1 MDCDRLRSAGKE
13 KSARR
18 GDWGRECLAE
28 VADIDRSMDARRSSE
43 RPRSIEARKGWSPSD
58 RKDGGGIE
66 TSSGC
71 HPVAGIR
78 VASGARMLAAAGWY
92 GSDMLCVHT
101 VRASRSTGCHRLC
114 EKESQTTGTRLAAA
128 AGWARRSAV
137 PSHRRAEARAG
148 QGGRG
153 AVHPHPG

>member
-1 MDCDRLRSAGKE
+1 
-13 KSARR
+13 
-18 GDWGRECLAE
+18 
-28 VADIDRSMDARRSSE
+28 MDARRSSE

-101 VRASRSTGCHRLC
+101 VRATRSTGCHRLVRNGLSNYLYQAYRRGWLGPSINQGRTAEPKRTC
-114 EKESQTTGTRLAAA
+114 AAL
-128 AGWARRSAV
+128 
-137 PSHRRAEARAG
+137 
-148 QGGRG
+148 
-153 AVHPHPG
+153 

>member
-18 GDWGRECLAE
+18 GDCGRECLAE

-78 VASGARMLAAAGWY
+78 VVSGARMLAAAGWY
-92 GSDMLCVHT
+92 GSDMMCVPCP
-101 VRASRSTGCHRLC
+101 CHHWHCPVAPGLQAVTDWC
-114 EKESQTTGTRLAAA
+114 EKVLRLPVLQVTCW
-128 AGWARRSAV
+128 GLPPQPV
-137 PSHRRAEARAG
+137 GP
-148 QGGRG
+148 
-153 AVHPHPG
+153 VDHPG